1 MIAQKRRMPAAK
13 AFDFF
18 LESSYVE
25 VSTVTELSCVLELAL

>member
-25 VSTVTELSCVLELAL
+25 VSAITDPSRVLELA